1 MTLGN
6 GITKLVS
13 VLFVAMTNIIM
24 ILLVMIQIQLI
35 VPSYIAA
42 CVVTC

>member
-13 VLFVAMTNIIM
+13 VLFGAMINIIM

-42 CVVTC
+42 SHMLS